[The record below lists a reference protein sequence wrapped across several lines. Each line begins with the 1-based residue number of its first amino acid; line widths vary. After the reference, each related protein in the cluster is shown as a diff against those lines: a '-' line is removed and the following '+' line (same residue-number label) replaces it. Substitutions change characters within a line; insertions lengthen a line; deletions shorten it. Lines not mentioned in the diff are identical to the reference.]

1 MEKRGHRASIADRID
16 NFWFNRRGGI
26 GAIIGVAALVAVG
39 LYAVDNVT
47 EDNRPAERSEIAQEG
62 STSTIGF
69 GEISIPVRTPEEVAI
84 IQAIEDHHAGV
95 TSTSAPGVA
104 DSLPE
109 TSTDTV
115 SSDSVEAT
123 AHDDSHSTI
132 AVTATNAVNTQ
143 NIPAETPA
151 TTSSQPDHA
160 THAPV
165 TITTL
170 AEAPPTVTTT
180 PNHGT
185 HTTDTTAPATTHG
198 VDHQPTIPTTTTQP
212 QPPQTTA
219 QESTTVPAP
228 TPTLETVPTNTVSSP
243 TITLPAPAG

>member
-1 MEKRGHRASIADRID
+1 MEKRGNSASIADRID
-16 NFWFNRRGGI
+16 NFWFNHRGDI
-26 GAIIGVAALVAVG
+26 GAIIGVTAAIAVG
-39 LYAVDNVT
+39 LYVVDNAT
-47 EDNRPAERSEIAQEG
+47 EDNRAEERSEIAQEG

-84 IQAIEDHHAGV
+84 IQAIEDHHAGI
-95 TSTSAPGVA
+95 TSTLAPGVA

-109 TSTDTV
+109 TSTNMV

-123 AHDDSHSTI
+123 AHDDSHSTV

-160 THAPV
+160 SHAPV
-165 TITTL
+165 TVTTL
-170 AEAPPTVTTT
+170 AEAPPTVTTA

-185 HTTDTTAPATTHG
+185 HATDTIASATTHG
-198 VDHQPTIPTTTTQP
+198 VGHQPTIPTITTQS
-212 QPPQTTA
+212 QPPQTSA
-219 QESTTVPAP
+219 QESTTIPAP
-228 TPTLETVPTNTVSSP
+228 PPTPETVPTNTVSSP